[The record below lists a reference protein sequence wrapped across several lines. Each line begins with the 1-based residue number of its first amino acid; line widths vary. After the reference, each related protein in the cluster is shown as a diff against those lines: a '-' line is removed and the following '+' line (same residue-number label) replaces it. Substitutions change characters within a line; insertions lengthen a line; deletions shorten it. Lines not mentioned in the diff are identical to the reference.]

1 MPATPPSR
9 RLPAR
14 LRRLL
19 WRSRRVIAAVCVA
32 AAVGLVVDALR
43 PSPPATTPAVVLA
56 RDVPAGTVLSD
67 RDLTVARLP
76 VGTVPRTALT
86 DPRAAR
92 GSPVAVSLP
101 SGSLLTPG
109 LLVGPGLADGA
120 PPGSVVVPVP
130 LADGGSA
137 RLARPGSRIHLLAS
151 AADQA
156 GTGGPAEVVAEDVL
170 VLAELPPGTSGGVL
184 GTGEQGPGT
193 VYVATDARAARLL
206 VGAGAW
212 SPLRAVQASH

>member
-14 LRRLL
+14 FRRLL
-19 WRSRRVIAAVCVA
+19 WRSRRVVVAVCVA
-32 AAVGLVVDALR
+32 AAVGLVVEALR
-43 PSPPATTPAVVLA
+43 PPPPATTLAVVLA
-56 RDVPAGTVLSD
+56 RDVPAGTALSD
-67 RDLTVARLP
+67 RDLTATPLP

-92 GSPVAVSLP
+92 GSPLAVSLP
-101 SGSLLTPG
+101 SGSILTPG

-120 PPGSVVVPVP
+120 PAGTVVVPVP
-130 LADGGSA
+130 LADSGSA

-170 VLAELPPGTSGGVL
+170 VLAELAPDASGGLL
-184 GTGEQGPGT
+184 GSGERGPGT
-193 VYVATDARAARLL
+193 VYVATDAHAA
-206 VGAGAW
+206 
-212 SPLRAVQASH
+212 